1 MKMEMEKIIEKWNDD
16 AHIDGTE
23 LSIEQLKV
31 PQIHNKYLKILI
43 GERTILF
50 KMKAKV
56 KRLKRMLLEYY
67 SKDLNNPDDLIEI
80 DREAWEKKVL
90 KSDIDTYVDS
100 DSEMID
106 LLLQVS
112 IQEEKVNYLESIIR
126 RLDNRGWEIRNAIEW
141 NKFTK

>member
-1 MKMEMEKIIEKWNDD
+1 MEMEKIIEKWNDD

-23 LSIEQLKV
+23 LAVEQLKV
-31 PQIHNKYLKILI
+31 PQLHNKYLKILI

-67 SKDLNNPDDLIEI
+67 SRELNNPDDLIE
-80 DREAWEKKVL
+80 
-90 KSDIDTYVDS
+90 S

-112 IQEEKVNYLESIIR
+112 VQEEKVNYLEAIIR